1 MVRLLFIMIAL
12 SIALW
17 SAPAAAAP
25 ELCEQA
31 ARQAAAETGVP
42 ADLMQAI
49 ALAESGRARDG
60 RLRPWPWTA
69 NLEGRGHWFDS
80 RAELVAFAEGAVAVG
95 RTSVD
100 IGCFQINWHWHG
112 QHFVRPGDL
121 SDPLTGARHAAGYLL
136 QLRDEFGGWDAAAGA
151 YHSRDPERAARY
163 AARVAEL
170 RGTAPRTIEPTPPPE
185 PAVRVTWALAGGGA
199 PAAPGSLVPSTAAS
213 RPFLTGLAP

>member
-1 MVRLLFIMIAL
+1 MVCRLFIMIAL
-12 SIALW
+12 A
-17 SAPAAAAP
+17 AGPAAAAP
-25 ELCEQA
+25 ELCERA
-31 ARQAAAETGVP
+31 AAQAAAETGVP

-49 ALAESGRARDG
+49 ALAESGRARNG

-69 NLEGRGHWFDS
+69 NLEGQGHWFET

-100 IGCFQINWHWHG
+100 IGCFQINWRWHG
-112 QHFVRPGDL
+112 RHFVRPGDL
-121 SDPLTGARHAAGYLL
+121 SDPLTGARHAARYLL
-136 QLRDEFGGWDAAAGA
+136 QLREEFGGWEAAAGA
-151 YHSRDPERAARY
+151 YHSRDPDRAARY

-170 RGTAPRTIEPTPPPE
+170 RGTTPPPPMATLPPPE

-199 PAAPGSLVPSTAAS
+199 PAAPGSLVPSTAAP